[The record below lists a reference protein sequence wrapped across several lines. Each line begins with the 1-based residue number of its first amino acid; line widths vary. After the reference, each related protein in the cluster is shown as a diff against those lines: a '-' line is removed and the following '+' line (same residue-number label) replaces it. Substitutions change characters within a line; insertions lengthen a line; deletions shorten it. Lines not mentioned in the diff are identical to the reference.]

1 MTVFPKRKSLKSI
14 YASLLVLALTTFPYE
29 ASSVEVAAF
38 FQSAP
43 KVAQA
48 PGTGDSQ
55 TKAPARPVDE
65 AECQDTVKLYLSL
78 SATHNKAQ
86 PAAEALIETIYRHET
101 MQRLVMIAAAAGCGM
116 RPFIDEEVRR
126 NKR

>member
-1 MTVFPKRKSLKSI
+1 MTVFLKCKSRRGI
-14 YASLLVLALTTFPYE
+14 HASLMVLALTTFTND

-43 KVAQA
+43 KVAQS
-48 PGTGDSQ
+48 PGASDSQ
-55 TKAPARPVDE
+55 TKVPARAVDE
-65 AECQDTVKLYLSL
+65 AECQDTLKLYLSL